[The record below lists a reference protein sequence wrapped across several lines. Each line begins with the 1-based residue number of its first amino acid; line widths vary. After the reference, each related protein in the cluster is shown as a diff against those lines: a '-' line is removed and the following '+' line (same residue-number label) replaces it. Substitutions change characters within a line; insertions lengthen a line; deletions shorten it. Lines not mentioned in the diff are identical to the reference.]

1 MEEELMLISL
11 KRVQNFENKEIE
23 MNRYAIYFK
32 IVIFVFL
39 ILIAILTLL
48 L

>member
-1 MEEELMLISL
+1 MLISL